1 MIIKLNYNNKNDSL
15 SIFSSLSSKEEE
27 IASLSKAKDDIT
39 KNKKDLI
46 FFEHELSKKIVESN
60 SSSVSSLDSFE
71 LEFEDVLN

>member
-1 MIIKLNYNNKNDSL
+1 MNYNNKNDSL